1 MSVQRCYSLSWRK
14 WGRGGAP
21 QGGASPLS
29 RGGRHP
35 AEPGRHP
42 PAGGSRVRS
51 APAPR
56 PGQRRGGSRRLGPCP
71 GCDRMAHPWRPALA
85 GGDGASRRGVLPE
98 HPAPC
103 QRRVCT
109 AHGGLERAP
118 GQRGIAG
125 RSRWARGT
133 AALRGPSDPHGARA
147 GGAGRS
153 GSGPLGWAGAHGAAP
168 AVAHGHGAADRG
180 AVAGVGGPF
189 PLAPH
194 PPRDWP
200 GESRTIGATCAA
212 RRRSARDVAGRP
224 RRGSHASRGRT
235 RPSLRG
241 GMAPK
246 KPGTGSEQG
255 HRWGERVLSFRQIC
269 RLRGRPPCPMLL
281 EAVVCLGTGEEPD
294 LRWLA
299 PRESLPVCST
309 PWPHTSGDRL
319 HLQFS
324 HYARR
329 CVVTLGPNHSVA
341 LEINLSRKL

>member
-1 MSVQRCYSLSWRK
+1 LVHALDATAWRT
-14 WGRGGAP
+14 RGARRWL
-21 QGGASPLS
+21 GG
-29 RGGRHP
+29 
-35 AEPGRHP
+35 
-42 PAGGSRVRS
+42 
-51 APAPR
+51 
-56 PGQRRGGSRRLGPCP
+56 
-71 GCDRMAHPWRPALA
+71 MAHPA
-85 GGDGASRRGVLPE
+85 GASCQSPLHRANAACAQRMADWRELLVSEGSLVAQGGPGGRQRCVAPLIRTAQGRAERGEAGLT
-98 HPAPC
+98 
-103 QRRVCT
+103 RW
-109 AHGGLERAP
+109 GGR
-118 GQRGIAG
+118 
-125 RSRWARGT
+125 
-133 AALRGPSDPHGARA
+133 
-147 GGAGRS
+147 
-153 GSGPLGWAGAHGAAP
+153 GAHGAAP

-309 PWPHTSGDRL
+309 PWPHTSGDQL